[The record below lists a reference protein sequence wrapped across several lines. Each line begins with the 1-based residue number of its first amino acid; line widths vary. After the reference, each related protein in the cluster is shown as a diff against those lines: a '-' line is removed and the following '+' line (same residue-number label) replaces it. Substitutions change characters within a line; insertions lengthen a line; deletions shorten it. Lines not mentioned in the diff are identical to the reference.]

1 MKLHKTTTLAAT
13 LLAASAAWAQ
23 TADSTSSA
31 PPPDPQN
38 VEQPQSAP
46 NPAGGW
52 RRADAP
58 PQNQQQ
64 QPLQAP
70 PVDRPV
76 ASQLILP
83 AGAWVKIRVDQPLSS
98 DRSQTGDRFSGTLT
112 QPIIADGYVI
122 AHRGQTIEGRVTDAI
137 KAGKAKG
144 TSRLGLELVEVG
156 LADGQQLPLR
166 TELVEYNG
174 GTSKGRDAA
183 AVGTTTGAGA
193 AIGAAAGGGFG
204 AGMGAIAGAVAG
216 GIGVLATRGRATEIY
231 PETVVT
237 FRTTAPITINT
248 ERAPHAF
255 QPVRQTDYENRSL
268 DRRPAPQPRP
278 SLLYGGYNPYL
289 WGGGGWWGP
298 GFGSYWGPG
307 FYGGGTRIFIGGGR
321 GGLGG
326 GRGFGGG
333 RRR

>member
-1 MKLHKTTTLAAT
+1 MKRQILQTMTAA
-13 LLAASAAWAQ
+13 LLAASAWAQ
-23 TADSTSSA
+23 PA
-31 PPPDPQN
+31 PGQEPGPAPAAAEEQQFPPQ
-38 VEQPQSAP
+38 QQQQAP
-46 NPAGGW
+46 SGGW

-58 PQNQQQ
+58 
-64 QPLQAP
+64 QPMQAP
-70 PVDRPV
+70 PMDRPV
-76 ASQLILP
+76 ASQLVLP
-83 AGAWVKIRVDQPLSS
+83 AGSWIKIRVDQPLSS
-98 DRSQTGDRFSGTLT
+98 DRSQAGDRFSGTLA
-112 QPIIADGYVI
+112 QPVIADGFVL
-122 AHRGQTIEGRVTDAI
+122 AHRGQTIEGRVTEAI

-156 LADGQQLPLR
+156 LADGQQMPLR

-174 GTSKGRDAA
+174 GTSVGRDVA

-193 AIGAAAGGGFG
+193 AIGAAAAGGFG

-216 GIGVLATRGRATEIY
+216 GIGVLATRGHATEIY

-255 QPVRQTDYENRSL
+255 QPVRQTDYENRSM

-278 SLLYGGYNPYL
+278 SLMYGGYNPYFY
-289 WGGGGWWGP
+289 GGPGWWGP
-298 GFGSYWGPG
+298 GYYGSYWGPG
-307 FYGGGTRIFIGGGR
+307 YYGGGTRIFIGGGR
-321 GGLGG
+321 GY
-326 GRGFGGG
+326 GGG

>member
-1 MKLHKTTTLAAT
+1 MKRQILQTITTAA
-13 LLAASAAWAQ
+13 LLAASASAQ
-23 TADSTSSA
+23 QAPEPPSA
-31 PPPDPQN
+31 PATATAE
-38 VEQPQSAP
+38 EQPQRTA
-46 NPAGGW
+46 PAGGW

-58 PQNQQQ
+58 PPNQQQ
-64 QPLQAP
+64 QMQAP
-70 PVDRPV
+70 PADRPV

-83 AGAWVKIRVDQPLSS
+83 AGAWIKIRVDQPLSS

-112 QPIIADGYVI
+112 QPIIADGFVI
-122 AHRGQTIEGRVTDAI
+122 AHRGQTIEGRVTDAV

-156 LADGQQLPLR
+156 LADGQQLPVR

-289 WGGGGWWGP
+289 YGPSWWGP
-298 GFGSYWGPG
+298 GYYGSYWGPG

-321 GGLGG
+321 GG
-326 GRGFGGG
+326 FGG

>member
-1 MKLHKTTTLAAT
+1 MKRHILQTITTAA
-13 LLAASAAWAQ
+13 LLAASASAQ
-23 TADSTSSA
+23 PAAEPPSA
-31 PPPDPQN
+31 PAEEQQQRTTPD
-38 VEQPQSAP
+38 SS
-46 NPAGGW
+46 

-58 PQNQQQ
+58 PM
-64 QPLQAP
+64 QAP
-70 PVDRPV
+70 QVDRPV

-98 DRSQTGDRFSGTLT
+98 DRSHAGDRFSGTLT

-122 AHRGQTIEGRVTDAI
+122 AHRGQTIEGRVTEAI

-144 TSRLGLELVEVG
+144 TSRLGLELIEVG
-156 LADGQQLPLR
+156 LADGQQIPLR

-174 GTSKGRDAA
+174 GTSVGRDVA

-204 AGMGAIAGAVAG
+204 AGKGALAGAVAG
-216 GIGVLATRGRATEIY
+216 GLGVLATRGRATEIY

-255 QPVRQTDYENRSL
+255 QPVRQTDYENRNL
-268 DRRPAPQPRP
+268 DRRPAPQQRP
-278 SLLYGGYNPYL
+278 SMIYGGYNPYL
-289 WGGGGWWGP
+289 YGPGWWGP
-298 GFGSYWGPG
+298 SYYGSYWGPG
-307 FYGGGTRIFIGGGR
+307 FYGGGTRIFIGGGHR
-321 GGLGG
+321 G
-326 GRGFGGG
+326 GFGGG

>member
-1 MKLHKTTTLAAT
+1 
-13 LLAASAAWAQ
+13 
-23 TADSTSSA
+23 
-31 PPPDPQN
+31 
-38 VEQPQSAP
+38 
-46 NPAGGW
+46 
-52 RRADAP
+52 
-58 PQNQQQ
+58 
-64 QPLQAP
+64 
-70 PVDRPV
+70 
-76 ASQLILP
+76 
-83 AGAWVKIRVDQPLSS
+83 
-98 DRSQTGDRFSGTLT
+98 
-112 QPIIADGYVI
+112 
-122 AHRGQTIEGRVTDAI
+122 
-137 KAGKAKG
+137 
-144 TSRLGLELVEVG
+144 
-156 LADGQQLPLR
+156 
-166 TELVEYNG
+166 
-174 GTSKGRDAA
+174 
-183 AVGTTTGAGA
+183 
-193 AIGAAAGGGFG
+193 
-204 AGMGAIAGAVAG
+204 MGAIAGAVAG